1 MPELIVDQENEGIR
15 LDAYLASQCTDLS
28 RSAIR
33 RMIDDGCVTVG
44 GVVQKPSYK
53 LKEADVVEYNTPDVK
68 PTDMAAEDLPIE
80 IVYEDDDLIVINKPR
95 GMVTHP
101 APGSPAGTVVNAI
114 LARCESLSSVGG
126 IERPGIVHRLD
137 KDTSGLMVIAKTDA
151 AHKSLQSQI
160 QARIAER
167 KYLALV
173 WGNPRFENAVVDAPI
188 GRHPADRKKMAV
200 ITSTEYKSRNAVTEF
215 RVVKRMSTFAL
226 IEAKLQTGR
235 THQVRVHAAYAGYAV
250 VGDPLYS
257 GNRRLQAG
265 RPSYVLPVNR
275 MIDALDG
282 QALHAYSLSFT
293 HPRTN
298 ELMLFTSEMPP
309 VMKELADFLEE
320 EAGK

>member
-1 MPELIVDQENEGIR
+1 MQELIVDLENEGVR
-15 LDAYLASQCTDLS
+15 LDAYLASQCADIS

-33 RMIDDGCVTVG
+33 RMIDDGCVMVD

-53 LKEADVVEYNTPDVK
+53 VKEADAVQYEIPDAK

-80 IVYEDDDLIVINKPR
+80 IVYEDDDMIVINKPR

-114 LARCESLSSVGG
+114 LARCGTLSSVGG

-137 KDTSGLMVIAKTDA
+137 KDTSGLMMIAKTDA

-160 QARIAER
+160 QARTAER

-173 WGNPRFENAVVDAPI
+173 WGNPRFENAIVDAPI

-200 ITSTEYKSRNAVTEF
+200 ITSTEYKSRNAVTELK
-215 RVVKRMSTFAL
+215 VVNRYGTFAL
-226 IEAKLQTGR
+226 VEAKLQTGR
-235 THQVRVHAAYAGYAV
+235 THQVRVHLAYAGYPV

-257 GNRRLQAG
+257 GNRRLQTG
-265 RPSYVLPVNR
+265 RQTYVLPVNR
-275 MIDALDG
+275 MIDALGG

-298 ELMLFTSEMPP
+298 ERMEFITEMPSG
-309 VMKELADFLEE
+309 MKSLADFLEA
-320 EAGK
+320 EAGT

>member
-1 MPELIVDQENEGIR
+1 MSKLVVDQENEGVR
-15 LDAYLASQCTDLS
+15 LDAYLASQCADIS

-44 GVVQKPSYK
+44 GVAQKPSYK
-53 LKEADVVEYNTPDVK
+53 LKESDIVQYEIPDAK

-80 IVYEDDDLIVINKPR
+80 IVYEDDDLIVVNKPR

-114 LARCESLSSVGG
+114 LARCGSLSSVGG

-151 AHKSLQSQI
+151 AHKSLQAQI
-160 QARIAER
+160 QARTAER

-200 ITSTEYKSRNAVTEF
+200 ITSTEYKSRNAFTELS
-215 RVVKRMSTFAL
+215 VVKRMGTFAL

-257 GNRRLQAG
+257 GNRRLQSG

-275 MIDALDG
+275 MIDALGG

-298 ELMLFTSEMPP
+298 ELIEFTSEMPP
-309 VMKELADFLEE
+309 KMKALADFLEE